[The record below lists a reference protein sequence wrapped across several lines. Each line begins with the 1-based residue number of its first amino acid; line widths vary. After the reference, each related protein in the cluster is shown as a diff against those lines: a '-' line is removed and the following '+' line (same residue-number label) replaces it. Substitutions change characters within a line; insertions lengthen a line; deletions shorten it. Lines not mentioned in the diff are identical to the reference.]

1 VAWLAAPVAALVT
14 LNALGGVGGWFA
26 ATARLPF
33 VAGIDRFLPAAF
45 GAVHPK
51 YRTPH
56 VALLVQAVI
65 SAVFVILGQ
74 AGTTVRG
81 AYDVLV
87 SMSVI
92 TYFVPF
98 LLMFAAMIRLQRE
111 PAGPD
116 VMRVPGG
123 RRVAVALASLGF
135 VTTAISIALACIPAA
150 EEVNKPLAVLKIVGL
165 SVVMLLIGGVVYLSG
180 RKRAA

>member
-1 VAWLAAPVAALVT
+1 
-14 LNALGGVGGWFA
+14 
-26 ATARLPF
+26 
-33 VAGIDRFLPAAF
+33 
-45 GAVHPK
+45 
-51 YRTPH
+51 
-56 VALLVQAVI
+56 VALLVQAAI

-98 LLMFAAMIRLQRE
+98 LFMFAAMIKLQQE
-111 PAGPD
+111 PAGPE

-123 RRVAVALASLGF
+123 RPVAIALASLGF
-135 VTTAISIALACIPAA
+135 LTTAVSIVLACVPAA
-150 EEVNKPLAVLKIVGL
+150 DEANKPLAVLKIVGL
-165 SVVMLLIGGVVYLSG
+165 SVVMLLIGAVVYFNG
-180 RKRAA
+180 RKRAARAA